1 MIIHVVQ
8 LGETIQSIADY
19 YGVSVSR
26 LILDNGLENPN
37 NLVIGQS
44 IVIAYP
50 EVIYTVK
57 EGDTLMDIAD
67 AHNVPVMQLLMN
79 NPYLSEREYI
89 YPGEIIVIQ
98 YNRKGSITTHG
109 NTAPF
114 INRGTLRKTLPYLT
128 YLSILNFTAT
138 TEGDIITYYD
148 DTEILQTAKEY
159 GVIPLML
166 ITTLTVQG
174 EANIRVAYD
183 LLLNKDFQNRQIENL
198 LNILSTK
205 GYYGVNLSIE
215 YISVANVQLYESY
228 FSNLSS
234 RLTEAGYLVFVTI
247 NPIDA
252 SDGVRF
258 EQIDYTLFDQLSHN
272 IIFMNYEWATNINP
286 PSPISSIY
294 NLDLFLD
301 YINQFI
307 TPDKVIIGM
316 ATIGYDWEL
325 PFSAGISS
333 VNSLTLN
340 RAINL
345 ALEVGAEIQFDEIS
359 QTPYYRYS
367 FVSNGNQIE
376 HIVWFIDARS
386 INSLLGLVSKYALS
400 GTGVWN
406 ITIFNPQLWLI
417 INSQYVIEKL
427 L

>member
-1 MIIHVVQ
+1 
-8 LGETIQSIADY
+8 
-19 YGVSVSR
+19 
-26 LILDNGLENPN
+26 
-37 NLVIGQS
+37 
-44 IVIAYP
+44 
-50 EVIYTVK
+50 
-57 EGDTLMDIAD
+57 MDIAD

-98 YNRKGSITTHG
+98 YNRKGIITTHG
-109 NTAPF
+109 NTVPF

-148 DTEILQTAKEY
+148 DTEILQTTKEY

-215 YISVANVQLYESY
+215 YINIANVQLYESY
-228 FSNLSS
+228 FSNLSN

-247 NPIDA
+247 NPISV

-345 ALEVGAEIQFDEIS
+345 ALEVDAEIQFDEKS

-386 INSLLGLVSKYALS
+386 INSLLGLVTEYALN
-400 GTGVWN
+400 GIGVWN
-406 ITIFNPQLWLI
+406 TTIYNPQLWLL

-427 L
+427 I